1 MKPIQKIN
9 PIPVQSVPSVI
20 PGQSGTVVIIVIAVL
35 VVVAIVVVGIYLS
48 KEDDPSCDP
57 GSAKCSYESELNCE
71 ASDICM
77 WDTKCA
83 FCTDVVSIDVIDVSY
98 MDTVENTFQTDRCDV
113 NEYVSSDHECVPCA
127 GTSTNSSG
135 DDPTGDPTSCRKIP
149 CMENHH
155 VFGGECTPCP
165 EGSIRDAG
173 DDPHITETSCLRS
186 VCKDYEKLVCDEPGV
201 FSLARTMAL
210 SGGAGE
216 EKCGDP
222 GGNEETGFRL
232 DEDITAW
239 VRDCNM
245 NGGTPGELGGC
256 EGMGSLCT
264 ADVVYGDDDGNADF
278 RGCIP
283 NYLGFDPCTGYT
295 EGSKSSCDERPL
307 SPYCTFTPA
316 TPLPTQCRCE
326 ACGVGMEHTVRH
338 TVTPDDENAYA
349 ASGGRCVPEGTGVSA
364 YSKCQNT
371 ERVVQINGQS
381 KCEAC
386 ADFQQYEEDG
396 SYIAVPTY
404 GCPILFGNPNNQPGE
419 TCEHTLSPKEVDA
432 LGRQSYNG
440 DECRRPICK
449 ETEKLVKNE
458 ITPSGQFLRNDG
470 NPSQHPFECVS
481 CGTDVTVSTQ
491 DVKVSTKDHTI
502 SPDLMLQINN
512 THVTTCTFPAGS
524 GFIDALEGICL
535 ANEATKNENWKYDDW
550 NEWQGTVYNDPDNDY
565 SWLPGRVGL
574 AGRAA
579 RGENA
584 TNYEVYYPESGVR
597 DSEEGKKYTYSY
609 ISKVTGDWI
618 HLCDCSENNV
628 DNAHHHN
635 GFTNCKCGQN
645 QTIDTGSG
653 RCTNIT
659 YSCYANKNKYIADHI
674 LGPEWTDGEF
684 WNIMDPWCTFKGQEA
699 LSSTEVKNRCCTK
712 CQHKVYSHGAQ
723 AAAGGVRDAAGRTTG
738 AQHSQIKPPPY
749 AKNWNTPEPYGEHL
763 TELSFNRSDDP
774 IFKGVTTSITVPD
787 PDTDRSPTGTAYER
801 TDYRS
806 PATSLALRT
815 AGSNGLSFGFN
826 SRPSWFYPVFTD
838 DSDMDSNGFPRL
850 PGTRPLHRSAGL
862 DRVNETAT
870 GTRIDFD
877 KSKNALKDGVPP
889 GSLPENAGSTTT
901 GLGKLLTYDSTCTGP
916 TGVCDYKGIH
926 RIATT
931 NLFTCKRTNVKE
943 TNYADTSLE
952 IPEYGVVGDEKF
964 YGLRGTSESAEA
976 PLYNRQPTHLD
987 EDVVVELSGA
997 PARDGRGVDLDTGQ
1011 ASSFPGRGWINK
1023 ETSDLVYSRSGHYSD
1038 VINANN
1044 SSRGNFCS
1052 KTVVNGGTHITGLCD
1067 ASYLYFKGIKYPCK
1081 GEIQFVNSGSWTTSA
1096 RSDAVCTPDAR
1107 LWEDRNAFHNQQPSN
1122 LNEIWR

>member
-77 WDTKCA
+77 WDTQCA

-113 NEYVSSDHECVPCA
+113 NEYVSSDHQCEPCA

-232 DEDITAW
+232 DTDITAW

-264 ADVVYGDDDGNADF
+264 GNVVYGDDGTPGFD
-278 RGCIP
+278 GCIP

-338 TVTPDDENAYA
+338 TVTPDDENAFSVSQRSA
-349 ASGGRCVPEGTGVSA
+349 CVPEGTGVSA

-404 GCPILFGNPNNQPGE
+404 GCPITEGNPNNQPGE

-470 NPSQHPFECVS
+470 NPSQHLFECVS

-535 ANEATKNENWKYDDW
+535 ANEATKNDNWKYDDW
-550 NEWQGTVYNDPDNDY
+550 NEWQGTVYSDPDNDY
-565 SWLPGRVGL
+565 SWLPNKVDL
-574 AGRAA
+574 LVNNP
-579 RGENA
+579 NA
-584 TNYEVYYPESGVR
+584 TNHEVYYPESGVR
-597 DSEEGKKYTYSY
+597 DSEEGRKYTYSY

-659 YSCYANKNKYIADHI
+659 YSCYANKNKYIAGPI
-674 LGPEWTDGEF
+674 PEWTDGEF
-684 WNIMDPWCTFKGQEA
+684 WNIMDPWCTFKGHEA
-699 LSSTEVKNRCCTK
+699 LSSTEVANRCCTK
-712 CQHKVYSHGAQ
+712 CQHKVYVSSLSGQSSERNADGR
-723 AAAGGVRDAAGRTTG
+723 AANV
-738 AQHSQIKPPPY
+738 QHSPIKPPPY

-763 TELSFNRSDDP
+763 TELSVNRSDDP
-774 IFKGVTTSITVPD
+774 IFKEVTASITLPD
-787 PDTDRSPTGTAYER
+787 PATWKSPTGTAYER

-806 PATSLALRT
+806 PPASPASPESK
-815 AGSNGLSFGFN
+815 GNGLSFGFN
-826 SRPSWFYPVFTD
+826 SRPPWFYPVFTD
-838 DSDMDSNGFPRL
+838 DSGMDSNGFPRL
-850 PGTRPLHRSAGL
+850 PGTRPNWGGNNF
-862 DRVNETAT
+862 DRAVNNKAT
-870 GTRIDFD
+870 GTRIDFS
-877 KSKNALKDGVPP
+877 KSKTALKDGVPP

-901 GLGKLLTYDSTCTGP
+901 GVGKLLTYDATCTGP
-916 TGVCDYKGIH
+916 AGVCDYKGIH

-943 TNYADTSLE
+943 TTYADTSLE

-987 EDVVVELSGA
+987 EDMVVELSGQ
-997 PARDGRGVDLDTGQ
+997 PARDGRGVDLDI
-1011 ASSFPGRGWINK
+1011 SSQDSMHFLGRGWINK
-1023 ETSDLVYSRSGHYSD
+1023 ETSDLVYDRNGFYSD
-1038 VINANN
+1038 VINPNN
-1044 SSRGNFCS
+1044 AYRGQFCS
-1052 KTVVNGGTHITGLCD
+1052 KEVNNGGSHITGLCD
-1067 ASYLYFKGIKYPCK
+1067 ASSLYFKGVRYPCK
-1081 GEIQFVNSGSWTTSA
+1081 GTINS
-1096 RSDAVCTPDAR
+1096 RSNAVCSPHSR
-1107 LWEDRNAFHNQQPSN
+1107 LWKHRDAFYNQQPSN